1 MSYLASLSQM
11 IRTRLLADT
20 GSGGLFGT
28 PPLVTGV
35 FWTVAPVEQPMPHL
49 TYDITVVQQDDAF
62 RLAADDVEVRVHTWL
77 DARDSSVG
85 PVLSRMSEIV
95 HRIIGDWTSQPYG
108 TPPTYGLD
116 RWTVGTVS
124 GFPGPWIGGMLE
136 RMPAIIDADA
146 DDTIIHHVQPFR
158 LYVSREGA

>member
-1 MSYLASLSQM
+1 MSYLTVLSKE
-11 IRTRLLADT
+11 IRDRLLADT
-20 GSGGLFGT
+20 GSGGLFGS

-49 TYDITVVQQDDAF
+49 TYDITVVQQEDAF
-62 RLAADDVEVRVHTWL
+62 RLAADDVEVRVHTWI
-77 DARDSSVG
+77 DARDTVG
-85 PVLSRMSEIV
+85 SPVLSRLNTIV
-95 HRIIGDWTSQPYG
+95 SRIVGDWTNHPYG

-116 RWTVGTVS
+116 RWTIGNL
-124 GFPGPWIGGMLE
+124 GGLPGPWIAGTME
-136 RMPAIIDADA
+136 RLPAIIDADA